1 MSGVNM
7 KAVRF
12 VGAGKP
18 IEVVDLPKPQPKPGE
33 VLIRIGGAGVCHSD
47 LHILHGQL
55 PLPGPFILGHENAGW
70 IQSFGGGSTDFK
82 EGDAVAGYG
91 AWGCGYCHACTLS
104 RENYCE
110 NFASLKGMGG
120 GLGFD
125 GGMADYMIVP
135 STRLLV
141 PLGKLE
147 PRDAA
152 PLSDAALTPY
162 HAIRRALPNLIPGA
176 TVLVLGIGGLG
187 QMAVQ
192 LIRALSPARVV
203 AGDVDEAK
211 LATARTLGA
220 DLTVNTR
227 SAEDAAEQIRTFSG
241 PRGVAVVLDFVGV
254 QPTLDLGAKVI
265 GMDSQ
270 FLVVGLGG
278 GKFVLSQMTL
288 PYSTAV
294 STPYW
299 GTRAELIEVIALA
312 QDGRIKLNLE
322 HFPLG
327 KVSEVYDKLRA
338 GRIKG
343 RAVLIPDQAS

>member
-1 MSGVNM
+1 MKAGCTGSNRSNLPSLHQMSGVNM
-7 KAVRF
+7 KVVRF

-47 LHILHGQL
+47 LHILHGQI
-55 PLPGPFILGHENAGW
+55 PLPGPFTLGHENAGW

-82 EGDAVAGYG
+82 
-91 AWGCGYCHACTLS
+91 
-104 RENYCE
+104 
-110 NFASLKGMGG
+110 
-120 GLGFD
+120 
-125 GGMADYMIVP
+125 
-135 STRLLV
+135 
-141 PLGKLE
+141 

-162 HAIRRALPNLIPGA
+162 HAVRRALPNLVPGA
-176 TVLVLGIGGLG
+176 TALVLGIGGLG

-192 LIRALSPARVV
+192 LIRALSPAGVV

-254 QPTLDLGAKVI
+254 QPTLDLGTKVI

>member
-1 MSGVNM
+1 M

-18 IEVVDLPKPQPKPGE
+18 LEVVDLPKPQPKPGE

-47 LHILHGQL
+47 LHILHGQV
-55 PLPGPFILGHENAGW
+55 PLPATFTLGHENAGW
-70 IQSFGGGSTDFK
+70 IESLGGGTTDFK
-82 EGDAVAGYG
+82 EGDAVAVYG
-91 AWGCGYCHACTLS
+91 AWGCGHCHACALS

-152 PLSDAALTPY
+152 PLSDATLTPY
-162 HAIRRALPNLIPGA
+162 HAVRRALPNLLPGA

-192 LIRALSPARVV
+192 LIRALSPARIV
-203 AGDVDEAK
+203 AGDVDDAK

-227 SAEDAAEQIRTFSG
+227 SAEDAAAQIRAFSG

-278 GKFVLSQMTL
+278 GKLVLSQMTL
-288 PYSTAV
+288 PFSTAV

-322 HFPLG
+322 HFPLD
-327 KVSEVYDKLRA
+327 KVSEVYEKLQA
-338 GRIKG
+338 GQIKG